1 MWIRRVAKV
10 AVAISFVA
18 SAETA
23 GVTAILRRIRDAIFS
38 TGTAN
43 PSPTAAPGLERWLRH
58 SVYLEQLGGQEK
70 EHLTM
75 RAEEWHLVSGAVSMR
90 GRRPTDEDTVV
101 VVAAIHSHKNIR
113 IQALFDGHGGPNVAQ
128 FAANRLQSLFARQKG
143 YSRRDLEKICHNLDQ
158 ELKKNNVRR
167 GGATGVIMVIEKV
180 EKPEKVIVRGRQILK
195 DPGLPPLKEQY
206 RRQAS
211 PAEEITLGTSEAP
224 FRLHIANVGDS
235 RAMLVLEDEYYEM
248 TKDHKPDD
256 PEEKSRILRAGAV
269 VTSSEGT
276 SVSRINGSLAL
287 SRSFGDFSLKQGSGS
302 TPDAVISTPDVRQ
315 FYAGYNDLL
324 ILFCDGVT
332 EPAASSWPQVAAYT
346 REIFAQTSDVVK
358 TAVALAEQAY
368 EAGSQDN
375 LSAVV
380 TRLRPEP
387 AEDPAATLHA
397 YAWMRGILRTVHTE
411 DWSHRLDTAKSD
423 FFLPLF

>member
-1 MWIRRVAKV
+1 MRINLVAKV
-10 AVAISFVA
+10 ALAISFVA
-18 SAETA
+18 STETA
-23 GVTAILRRIRDAIFS
+23 GVTAILRRIRNALFS
-38 TGTAN
+38 AGAGN
-43 PSPTAAPGLERWLRH
+43 PSPTSAPGLERWLH
-58 SVYLEQLGGQEK
+58 HGVYLEQLGGQEK

-90 GRRPTDEDTVV
+90 GRRATDEDTMV
-101 VVAAIHSHKNIR
+101 VVAAIHSHRNIR

-143 YSRRDLEKICHNLDQ
+143 YSRRDLEKICHDLDE
-158 ELKKNNVRR
+158 ELKKNNVSR
-167 GGATGVIMVIEKV
+167 GGSTGVIMVIEKV

-195 DPGLPPLKEQY
+195 DPGLTPLKEHY
-206 RRQAS
+206 RKQAG
-211 PAEEITLGTSEAP
+211 PAEEITLGTSETP
-224 FRLHIANVGDS
+224 FRLHVANVGDS

-248 TKDHKPDD
+248 TKDHKPED
-256 PEEKSRILRAGAV
+256 PEEKSRILRAGAS
-269 VTSSEGT
+269 VTDSEGT
-276 SVSRINGSLAL
+276 SVPRINGSLAL

-332 EPAASSWPQVAAYT
+332 EPVASSWPQVAAYT
-346 REIFAQTSDVVK
+346 REIFVQTGDVVK

-368 EAGSQDN
+368 SAGSQDN

-380 TRLRPEP
+380 TRLRPDP
-387 AEDPAATLHA
+387 AEVPVATLHA
-397 YAWMRGILRTVHTE
+397 HAWMRGILRTVHTE
-411 DWSHRLDTAKSD
+411 DWSHRLQTENKN